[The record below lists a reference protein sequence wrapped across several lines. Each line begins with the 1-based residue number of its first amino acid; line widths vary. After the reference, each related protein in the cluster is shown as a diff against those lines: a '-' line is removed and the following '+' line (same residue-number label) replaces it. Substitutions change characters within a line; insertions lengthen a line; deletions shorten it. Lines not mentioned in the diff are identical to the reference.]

1 MQVLARGSNFEITAQ
16 GATVRCSVV
25 NAPDITPEEGA
36 RCAALIHDTLSSEV
50 FARHSPYAGL
60 VFDVQL
66 GPAVFGPKTRAS
78 LEELF
83 RAAERAGK
91 RVAVR
96 VGDTAIQRLQ
106 FSSLCRECAP
116 TQAAVV
122 STDSEEH
129 AWFDKRAPG

>member
-1 MQVLARGSNFEITAQ
+1 MQFLARGSNFEITAQ
-16 GATVRCSVV
+16 GETVRCRVM

-36 RCAALIHDTLSSEV
+36 RCAALIHDTLSSHV
-50 FARHSPYAGL
+50 LNRHSPYAGL
-60 VFDVQL
+60 IFDVQL

-78 LEELF
+78 LEDLF

-96 VGDTAIQRLQ
+96 VGDAAIQRLQ

-122 STDSEEH
+122 NSDSEEH
-129 AWFDKRAPG
+129 AWFGALG

>member
-1 MQVLARGSNFEITAQ
+1 MQLLARGSNFEITAQ
-16 GATVRCSVV
+16 GETVRCRVM

-36 RCAALIHDTLSSEV
+36 RCAALIHDTLASQV
-50 FARHSPYAGL
+50 LTKRSPYSAL

-91 RVAVR
+91 LLAVR
-96 VGDTAIQRLQ
+96 VGEAAIQRLQ

-116 TQAAVV
+116 TQAALV
-122 STDSEEH
+122 SNDSEEQAWVDKH
-129 AWFDKRAPG
+129 ALE